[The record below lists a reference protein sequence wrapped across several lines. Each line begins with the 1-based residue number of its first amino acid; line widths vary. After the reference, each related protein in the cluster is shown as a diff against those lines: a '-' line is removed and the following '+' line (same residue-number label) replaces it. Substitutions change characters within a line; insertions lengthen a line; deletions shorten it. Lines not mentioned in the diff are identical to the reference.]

1 MPSLYDLAARLQAFA
16 AGELTR
22 EALDAWIAPVL
33 GADPLDV
40 EHQDD
45 VPWEDAPDEERLFWR
60 LLYLVESSEPTDEG
74 EGALRA
80 VAGRAV
86 RCLASTASPAATLE
100 LLPLVTD
107 QPRLCTIVERHARG
121 LVSRT
126 GFLSVLANAGY
137 PPHAKLWLTHAG
149 GEALGALCERL
160 TAGDYA
166 EVARMLER
174 VPSDARRADAR
185 RAAG

>member
-22 EALDAWIAPVL
+22 EALDAWVAPVL
-33 GADPLDV
+33 AADPLDV
-40 EHQDD
+40 EHQDAI
-45 VPWEDAPDEERLFWR
+45 PWEDAPDEERLFWR
-60 LLYLVESSEPTDEG
+60 LLYLIESSEPTEEG
-74 EGALRA
+74 EAALRG

-86 RCLASTASPAATLE
+86 RCLASTASPADTLE
-100 LLPLVTD
+100 LLPLVVD

-137 PPHAKLWLTHAG
+137 APHAKLWLSHADG
-149 GEALGALCERL
+149 AALAALCARL
-160 TAGDYA
+160 AEGDYA
-166 EVARMLER
+166 AVVRMLER
-174 VPSDARRADAR
+174 VPSDAAPDRA
-185 RAAG
+185 

>member
-33 GADPLDV
+33 AADPLDV
-40 EHQDD
+40 EHSDA

-60 LLYLVESSEPTDEG
+60 LLYLVESSEPDDAG
-74 EGALRA
+74 EPALRA
-80 VAGRAV
+80 LAGRAV
-86 RCLASTASPAATLE
+86 RCLASTVSPADTLE
-100 LLPLVTD
+100 LLPLVID
-107 QPRLCTIVERHARG
+107 QPRLCTIVERHAQG

-137 PPHAKLWLTHAG
+137 PPHAKLWLTHADAD
-149 GEALGALCERL
+149 ALAALCERL
-160 TAGDYA
+160 SAGDYA
-166 EVARMLER
+166 AVARMLESA
-174 VPSDARRADAR
+174 PGRAPQPDP
-185 RAAG
+185 RA

>member
-1 MPSLYDLAARLQAFA
+1 VASLYDLAARLQAFA

-22 EALDAWIAPVL
+22 EALDAWVAPVL
-33 GADPLDV
+33 AADPLDV

-60 LLYLVESSEPTDEG
+60 LLYLVESSEPADDAEA
-74 EGALRA
+74 ALRA
-80 VAGRAV
+80 GVGRAV
-86 RCLASTASPAATLE
+86 RCLASTASPADTLE
-100 LLPLVTD
+100 LLPLVLD

-121 LVSRT
+121 VISRT

-137 PPHAKLWLTHAG
+137 PPHAKLWLTHADPA
-149 GEALGALCERL
+149 ALDALCARL

-166 EVARMLER
+166 AVARMLER
-174 VPSDARRADAR
+174 VPTDAA
-185 RAAG
+185 